1 MREKEEAKMQKTIA
15 QKNEETAALVAE
27 EVRIVVC
34 RYLVRI
40 ESARPVCHTIHCSQ
54 EKEIKRQT
62 KVKKLQAAWKRK
74 REQKAAA
81 EEQPMTRELRTILEA
96 LVT

>member
-1 MREKEEAKMQKTIA
+1 MQKTIA
-15 QKNEETAALVAE
+15 QKNEETEALAAE
-27 EVRIVVC
+27 EVSIVDADTC
-34 RYLVRI
+34 STLGLK
-40 ESARPVCHTIHCSQ
+40 SAFVAHLHCSQ
-54 EKEIKRQT
+54 EKEIKRES
-62 KVKKLQAAWKRK
+62 KKKKLQAAWKRK